1 MQTATDWISRR
12 GVVGRKIF
20 EIRAS
25 EVARHLGLTLCV
37 GVSGVHVFFDS
48 SLTFDGTYN
57 WIRSLCNVHHGYC

>member
-1 MQTATDWISRR
+1 MIFWAEAAYADSYRLDITARCRI
-12 GVVGRKIF
+12 VGRKILI

-48 SLTFDGTYN
+48 SLIVN
-57 WIRSLCNVHHGYC
+57 I